1 MGAISTAKTCTSTA
15 HYWCQHSSFLVGNT
29 HVDLFCSIAYY
40 RFMADY
46 HTTDNF
52 SRPFSSV
59 RLVYE
64 TDPSF
69 SETHWSDNLDRVTRL
84 VMQVKED
91 ELLSGFSVM
100 DMQELVEMEEVG
112 FLSFEEDEDLEEE

>member
-1 MGAISTAKTCTSTA
+1 
-15 HYWCQHSSFLVGNT
+15 
-29 HVDLFCSIAYY
+29 
-40 RFMADY
+40 MADY

-69 SETHWSDNLDRVTRL
+69 SETHWSDNLARVTRL